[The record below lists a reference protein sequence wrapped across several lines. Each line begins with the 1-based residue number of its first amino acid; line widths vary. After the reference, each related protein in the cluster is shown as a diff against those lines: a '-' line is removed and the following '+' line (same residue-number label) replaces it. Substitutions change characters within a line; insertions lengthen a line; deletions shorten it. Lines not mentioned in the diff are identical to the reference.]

1 MDKGWFA
8 HSMIWPNIEPRHLFG
23 ALLQTPG
30 ENTGVMFGGKQTARI
45 FSVRQRP
52 HHLTPKH
59 LRKYVSALRS
69 VLRISPASAVSMLSK
84 AEETWAS
91 RSPTRSLSNS
101 PGSFFRPPQI
111 SHKLGS
117 PALSKSNGAFKGICR
132 WIRDTDA
139 WMKMRIKWGATW
151 CNMSHVF
158 RS

>member
-1 MDKGWFA
+1 MLTQWSKPPWA
-8 HSMIWPNIEPRHLFG
+8 QAPLWRSPPNAWRKHGGDVWWKTNCPDFFSEAKASPPHP
-23 ALLQTPG
+23 QTSS
-30 ENTGVMFGGKQTARI
+30 E
-45 FSVRQRP
+45 
-52 HHLTPKH
+52 
-59 LRKYVSALRS
+59 YVSALRS